1 MAGSLKNIGLTSL
14 DDLFKTDE
22 QRQADAQERV
32 QIVPADQVFPYAR
45 QPYSIDRPTQD
56 LAQLMDS
63 IERVGIA
70 EPLIVRPRDGGGYE
84 IIAGHRRDYCAKTIG
99 LETRPVIVREYSDED
114 ADILVVDYWKAHHDQ
129 QEAQRGP
136 KERGSVQYATDQVE
150 TTGRR
155 SALAAADGGRRAIRQ
170 IKKRHDRGEP
180 VGRKKTATEP
190 KKNNPSAD
198 GAYQSSPY
206 DSYYPSVRRDG
217 TRQAAEQRRV
227 ELGRQK
233 AVEDHFESVA
243 EPEIQSSFEVP
254 RARMSQ
260 YDAPQS
266 TPLEQGRKKAVRD
279 AVKKRQAA
287 QRILD
292 GHGAASRVEQAAVT
306 PAKVSRPQIK
316 TRQSCLGATAH
327 RQRTVKNA
335 VMGKSA
341 EPIKGASAKATQKA
355 RQAVQRRLQRKMVMQ
370 SAGSTQRGVRQLE
383 QWAAAA
389 AKAIVHTVKA
399 AVSRLFAAGGGV
411 VVLILLLL
419 LIMVGA
425 IAASPFGILVSNES
439 STPDA
444 VPISAAIAQVNYD
457 FNAQLEA
464 LQGADTYDDV
474 TIAGEMADWVDV
486 LAIFAVKTAGSND
499 VDATDVVTMDADRVN
514 RLKAVFSDMNTITS
528 TVETIHHTDSDPDD
542 DTDDSWTEKILHIT
556 ITGKTAAEMETEYGF
571 TAQQMTAVDEL
582 LAQRDMLEELIGSL
596 TAISAGAADILRN
609 LPEDLAPERREVIKT
624 ACSLV
629 GKVNYFWGGK
639 SLVMGWDSRWGA
651 VQKVTADGSTS
662 TGTYRPYGLDCSGFV
677 DWVFYNATDGSYV
690 IGHGGGAA
698 SQHTYCTAISWADA
712 LPGDLVFYPDD
723 THVGIIAGWDESG
736 NVRIV
741 HCASGYNNVV
751 ITGKEGFVS
760 VGRPRYFAE

>member
-1 MAGSLKNIGLTSL
+1 MADIKTRPAMDTPKALNRDFVPKEAGSI
-14 DDLFKTDE
+14 
-22 QRQADAQERV
+22 
-32 QIVPADQVFPYAR
+32 
-45 QPYSIDRPTQD
+45 
-56 LAQLMDS
+56 
-63 IERVGIA
+63 
-70 EPLIVRPRDGGGYE
+70 
-84 IIAGHRRDYCAKTIG
+84 
-99 LETRPVIVREYSDED
+99 
-114 ADILVVDYWKAHHDQ
+114 WKAHHDQ

-136 KERGSVQYATDQVE
+136 KERRSVRYATDQVE

-155 SALAAADGGRRAIRQ
+155 NALAAADGGRRAIRQ
-170 IKKRHDRGEP
+170 IKKHHDRGEP
-180 VGRKKTATEP
+180 VGQEKTATEP
-190 KKNNPSAD
+190 KKDNASAD

-206 DSYYPSVRRDG
+206 DRRYPSARRDG
-217 TRQAAEQRRV
+217 TRQTAEQHRV
-227 ELGRQK
+227 ELGMEK

-243 EPEIQSSFEVP
+243 EPEIHSSFEVP

-260 YDAPQS
+260 YDVPASTQS
-266 TPLEQGRKKAVRD
+266 APLEQGRTKAVRD

-287 QRILD
+287 HRVLD
-292 GHGAASRVEQAAVT
+292 GHGAASRVEQAVVT
-306 PAKVSRPQIK
+306 PAKVDRPQIK
-316 TRQSCLGATAH
+316 TRQSRPGAAAH
-327 RQRTVKNA
+327 RQRTVKTI
-335 VMGKSA
+335 VSEKGA
-341 EPIKGASAKATQKA
+341 EPIRGTAAKTTQKA

-370 SAGSTQRGVRQLE
+370 SAGSTQRGVRQLG

-389 AKAIVHTVKA
+389 AKAIVQTTKATV
-399 AVSRLFAAGGGV
+399 SGLFAAGGGV

-425 IAASPFGILVSNES
+425 IAASPFGILFSNES
-439 STPDA
+439 RTPDA

-464 LQGADTYDDV
+464 LQGADTYNDV
-474 TIAGEMADWVDV
+474 TIAGEMADWMDV

-499 VDATDVVTMDADRVN
+499 VDATDVVTMDADRVK
-514 RLKAVFSDMNTITS
+514 RLKAVFSDMNIITS
-528 TVETIHHTDSDPDD
+528 TVETIHHADSDPDD

-556 ITGKTAAEMETEYGF
+556 ITGKTAAEMVTEYGF

-582 LAQRDMLEELIGSL
+582 LAQRDMLEELIGNL
-596 TAISAGAADILRN
+596 TAVSADAADILRS
-609 LPEDLAPERREVIKT
+609 LPVDLSPERREVIKT

-639 SLVMGWDSRWGA
+639 SLVMGWDSRWGM

-677 DWVFYNATDGSYV
+677 DWVFYNATDGGYI

-723 THVGIIAGWDESG
+723 THVGIVAGWDENG
-736 NVRIV
+736 DILIV
-741 HCASGYNNVV
+741 HCASSYNNVV
-751 ITGKEGFVS
+751 ITGKEGFAS
-760 VGRPRYFAE
+760 IARPLYFTE

>member
-1 MAGSLKNIGLTSL
+1 MVDIKTRPAMDKPKTLNRDFVPKEAGSI
-14 DDLFKTDE
+14 
-22 QRQADAQERV
+22 
-32 QIVPADQVFPYAR
+32 
-45 QPYSIDRPTQD
+45 
-56 LAQLMDS
+56 
-63 IERVGIA
+63 
-70 EPLIVRPRDGGGYE
+70 
-84 IIAGHRRDYCAKTIG
+84 
-99 LETRPVIVREYSDED
+99 
-114 ADILVVDYWKAHHDQ
+114 WKAHHDQ

-136 KERGSVQYATDQVE
+136 KERGSVQYATNQVE

-155 SALAAADGGRRAIRQ
+155 SAFAAADGGRRAIRQ
-170 IKKRHDRGEP
+170 IKKRHDRAEP
-180 VGRKKTATEP
+180 VGQEKTATEP
-190 KKNNPSAD
+190 KKNNASAD
-198 GAYQSSPY
+198 GVYESSPY
-206 DSYYPSVRRDG
+206 DSHYPSVRRDG

-227 ELGRQK
+227 ELGMEK

-243 EPEIQSSFEVP
+243 EPEIHSSFEVP

-260 YDAPQS
+260 YDVPASPQS

-279 AVKKRQAA
+279 AMKKRQAA
-287 QRILD
+287 QQVWD
-292 GHGAASRVEQAAVT
+292 GHGVASRVEQAAVT
-306 PAKVSRPQIK
+306 PSKIDRPQIK
-316 TRQSCLGATAH
+316 TRQSCLGAAAH
-327 RQRTVKNA
+327 RQRTIKNA
-335 VMGKSA
+335 MRRKDA
-341 EPIKGASAKATQKA
+341 EPIKEATAKATQKA
-355 RQAVQRRLQRKMVMQ
+355 RQTVQRRLQRKMVMQ
-370 SAGSTQRGVRQLE
+370 SAGSTQRGVRQLG
-383 QWAAAA
+383 QWTAAA

-425 IAASPFGILVSNES
+425 IAASPFGILFSNES
-439 STPDA
+439 STSDA

-457 FNAQLEA
+457 FNTQLEA

-528 TVETIHHTDSDPDD
+528 TVETIHHADSDPDD

-556 ITGKTAAEMETEYGF
+556 ITGKTAAEMETAYSF
-571 TAQQMTAVDEL
+571 TAQQSDAVDEL
-582 LAQRDMLEELIGSL
+582 LAQRDMLEELIGNL
-596 TAISAGAADILRN
+596 TAVSADAADILRN
-609 LPEDLAPERREVIKT
+609 LPADLSPERREVIKT

-639 SLVMGWDSRWGA
+639 SLVMGWDSRWGTLR
-651 VQKVTADGSTS
+651 KVTAEGSSS

-677 DWVFYNATDGSYV
+677 DWVFYNAMEGTYI

-698 SQHTYCTAISWADA
+698 SQHSYCTAISWADA

-723 THVGIIAGWDESG
+723 THVGIVVGWDESG
-736 NVRIV
+736 NVLIV

-760 VGRPRYFAE
+760 IGRPIYFTE

>member
-1 MAGSLKNIGLTSL
+1 MADIKTRPAMDKPKALNRDFVPKEAGSI
-14 DDLFKTDE
+14 
-22 QRQADAQERV
+22 
-32 QIVPADQVFPYAR
+32 
-45 QPYSIDRPTQD
+45 
-56 LAQLMDS
+56 
-63 IERVGIA
+63 
-70 EPLIVRPRDGGGYE
+70 
-84 IIAGHRRDYCAKTIG
+84 
-99 LETRPVIVREYSDED
+99 
-114 ADILVVDYWKAHHDQ
+114 WKQHHDQ

-155 SALAAADGGRRAIRQ
+155 RAFAAADGGRRAIRQ
-170 IKKRHDRGEP
+170 IKKRHDRAEP
-180 VGRKKTATEP
+180 VGQEKTATEP
-190 KKNNPSAD
+190 KKNNPSAE

-206 DSYYPSVRRDG
+206 DRRYPSARRDG
-217 TRQAAEQRRV
+217 TQQTAEQRRV

-233 AVEDHFESVA
+233 AVEDHLGSVSALESHT
-243 EPEIQSSFEVP
+243 SFEVP
-254 RARMSQ
+254 RARISQ
-260 YDAPQS
+260 SNVHLPHSPQS
-266 TPLEQGRKKAVRD
+266 APLEQGRKKAVRD
-279 AVKKRQAA
+279 AVKKHQAA
-287 QRILD
+287 QQVWD
-292 GHGAASRVEQAAVT
+292 GHRAALGVEQATVA
-306 PAKVSRPQIK
+306 PAKVNRPQIK
-316 TRQSCLGATAH
+316 SRQSRPGAAAH
-327 RQRTVKNA
+327 RQRTVKTI
-335 VMGKSA
+335 VRGKSE
-341 EPIKGASAKATQKA
+341 EPIKEAAAKATQKA

-370 SAGSTQRGVRQLE
+370 STGSTQRGVRQLG

-389 AKAIVHTVKA
+389 AKAIAHTVKT
-399 AVSRLFAAGGGV
+399 AVSGLFAVGGGV

-425 IAASPFGILVSNES
+425 IAASPFGILFSNES

-444 VPISAAIAQVNYD
+444 VPISAAIAQVNHD
-457 FNAQLEA
+457 FNARLEA
-464 LQGADTYDDV
+464 LQEADIYDDV

-514 RLKAVFSDMNTITS
+514 RLKAVFSDMNIITS
-528 TVETIHHTDSDPDD
+528 TVETIHHADSDPDD

-582 LAQRDMLEELIGSL
+582 LAQRDMLEELIGNL
-596 TAISAGAADILRN
+596 TAISADAADILRN
-609 LPEDLAPERREVIKT
+609 LPADLATERREVIKT

-639 SLVMGWDSRWGA
+639 SLVMGWDSRWGT
-651 VQKVTADGSTS
+651 VQKVTADGSSS

-677 DWVFYNATDGSYV
+677 DWVFYNTTEGNYI

-723 THVGIIAGWDESG
+723 THVGIVAGWDENG
-736 NVRIV
+736 NILIV
-741 HCASGYNNVV
+741 HCASHYNNVV
-751 ITGKEGFVS
+751 ITGLEGFAS
-760 VGRPRYFAE
+760 VGRPQYYTE

>member
-1 MAGSLKNIGLTSL
+1 MADIKTRPAMDKPKTLNRDFVPKEAGSI
-14 DDLFKTDE
+14 
-22 QRQADAQERV
+22 
-32 QIVPADQVFPYAR
+32 
-45 QPYSIDRPTQD
+45 
-56 LAQLMDS
+56 
-63 IERVGIA
+63 
-70 EPLIVRPRDGGGYE
+70 
-84 IIAGHRRDYCAKTIG
+84 
-99 LETRPVIVREYSDED
+99 
-114 ADILVVDYWKAHHDQ
+114 WKAHHDQ

-136 KERGSVQYATDQVE
+136 KEHGSVQYATNQVE

-170 IKKRHDRGEP
+170 IKKRHNRAEL
-180 VGRKKTATEP
+180 VGQGKTATEP

-198 GAYQSSPY
+198 GVYQSSPH
-206 DSYYPSVRRDG
+206 DSHYPSARRDG
-217 TRQAAEQRRV
+217 TKQTAEQRRV

-233 AVEDHFESVA
+233 AVEDHFESA
-243 EPEIQSSFEVP
+243 SSPEIHSSFEVSH
-254 RARMSQ
+254 ARMSQ
-260 YDAPQS
+260 YDVPASTQS
-266 TPLEQGRKKAVRD
+266 APLEQGRKKAVRD
-279 AVKKRQAA
+279 AVKKHQAA
-287 QRILD
+287 QQVWD
-292 GHGAASRVEQAAVT
+292 GRGAASRVEQATVA
-306 PAKVSRPQIK
+306 PAKVNRPQIK
-316 TRQSCLGATAH
+316 SRQSRPGAAAH
-327 RQRTVKNA
+327 RQRTVKTI
-335 VMGKSA
+335 VRGKSE
-341 EPIKGASAKATQKA
+341 EPIKEAAAKATQKA

-370 SAGSTQRGVRQLE
+370 SAGSTQRGVRQLT

-389 AKAIVHTVKA
+389 AKAIVHTAKA
-399 AVSRLFAAGGGV
+399 AVSGLFAAGGGV
-411 VVLILLLL
+411 VVLILLLM

-425 IAASPFGILVSNES
+425 IAASPFGILFSNES

-528 TVETIHHTDSDPDD
+528 TVETIHHADSDPDD

-556 ITGKTAAEMETEYGF
+556 ITGKPATEMVTEYGF

-582 LAQRDMLEELIGSL
+582 LEQREMLEELIGNL
-596 TAISAGAADILRN
+596 TAISADAADILRN

-639 SLVMGWDSRWGA
+639 SLVMGWDNRWGT

-677 DWVFYNATDGSYV
+677 DWVFYNATEDNYI

-723 THVGIIAGWDESG
+723 THVGIVAGWDESG
-736 NVRIV
+736 NVLIV

-760 VGRPRYFAE
+760 IGRPLYFTE

>member
-1 MAGSLKNIGLTSL
+1 MVDIKTRPAMDKPKALNRDYVPKEAGSI
-14 DDLFKTDE
+14 
-22 QRQADAQERV
+22 
-32 QIVPADQVFPYAR
+32 
-45 QPYSIDRPTQD
+45 
-56 LAQLMDS
+56 
-63 IERVGIA
+63 
-70 EPLIVRPRDGGGYE
+70 
-84 IIAGHRRDYCAKTIG
+84 
-99 LETRPVIVREYSDED
+99 
-114 ADILVVDYWKAHHDQ
+114 WKAHHDQ

-136 KERGSVQYATDQVE
+136 KERRSVRYATDQVE
-150 TTGRR
+150 TAGRR
-155 SALAAADGGRRAIRQ
+155 SALATADGGRRAIRQ
-170 IKKRHDRGEP
+170 IKKRHDRDEP
-180 VGRKKTATEP
+180 VGQEKTATEP

-206 DSYYPSVRRDG
+206 DSRYPSARRDG
-217 TRQAAEQRRV
+217 TRQTAEQHRV
-227 ELGRQK
+227 ELGRK
-233 AVEDHFESVA
+233 KSVEDHLESA
-243 EPEIQSSFEVP
+243 SSPEIHNSFEVP

-260 YDAPQS
+260 YDVPASPQS
-266 TPLEQGRKKAVRD
+266 TPLEQGRKKAARD
-279 AVKKRQAA
+279 AAKKRQAA
-287 QRILD
+287 QQVWD
-292 GHGAASRVEQAAVT
+292 GHGAASSVEQIVPA
-306 PAKVSRPQIK
+306 PAKFDRPQIK
-316 TRQSCLGATAH
+316 TRQSHPGAVAHKQNMIKTAMDAKEAELV
-327 RQRTVKNA
+327 RGTA
-335 VMGKSA
+335 V
-341 EPIKGASAKATQKA
+341 KATQKA
-355 RQAVQRRLQRKMVMQ
+355 RQAVQRRLQRKMVMR
-370 SAGSTQRGVRQLE
+370 SAGSTQRSVSQLG

-399 AVSRLFAAGGGV
+399 TVSGLFAAGGGV

-425 IAASPFGILVSNES
+425 IAASPFGILFSNES

-474 TIAGEMADWVDV
+474 TVAGEMADWVDV
-486 LAIFAVKTAGSND
+486 LAFFTVKTAGSND

-514 RLKAVFSDMNTITS
+514 RLKAVFWDMNIITS

-556 ITGKTAAEMETEYGF
+556 ITGKTAAEMETAYSF
-571 TAQQMTAVDEL
+571 TAQQSDTVDEL
-582 LAQRDMLEELIGSL
+582 LEQRDMLEELIGNL
-596 TAISAGAADILRN
+596 TAISADAADIIKN
-609 LPEDLAPERREVIKT
+609 LPAELAPERREVIKT

-639 SLVMGWDSRWGA
+639 SLVMGWDSRWDT
-651 VQKVTADGSTS
+651 VQRVTADGSAS

-677 DWVFYNATDGSYV
+677 DWVFYNVTDGGYI

-723 THVGIIAGWDESG
+723 THVGIVAGWDEDG
-736 NVRIV
+736 NILIV

-751 ITGKEGFVS
+751 ITGKEGFIS
-760 VGRPRYFAE
+760 VGRPDIFR

>member
-1 MAGSLKNIGLTSL
+1 MADIKIRPAMDKPKTLNRDFAPKEAGSI
-14 DDLFKTDE
+14 
-22 QRQADAQERV
+22 
-32 QIVPADQVFPYAR
+32 
-45 QPYSIDRPTQD
+45 
-56 LAQLMDS
+56 
-63 IERVGIA
+63 
-70 EPLIVRPRDGGGYE
+70 
-84 IIAGHRRDYCAKTIG
+84 
-99 LETRPVIVREYSDED
+99 
-114 ADILVVDYWKAHHDQ
+114 WKAHHDQ

-155 SALAAADGGRRAIRQ
+155 RAFAAADGGRRAIRQ
-170 IKKRHDRGEP
+170 IKKRHDRAEP
-180 VGRKKTATEP
+180 VGQEKTATEP
-190 KKNNPSAD
+190 KKNNPSAE

-206 DSYYPSVRRDG
+206 DRRYPSARRGG
-217 TRQAAEQRRV
+217 TRQTAEQRRV
-227 ELGRQK
+227 ELGMEK
-233 AVEDHFESVA
+233 AAENHLGSASAPESH
-243 EPEIQSSFEVP
+243 ISFEVLRP
-254 RARMSQ
+254 RTGQPDVHPPHS
-260 YDAPQS
+260 PQS
-266 TPLEQGRKKAVRD
+266 APLEQGRKKTVQD
-279 AVKKRQAA
+279 AAKKRQAA

-292 GHGAASRVEQAAVT
+292 GHGAASRMEQAAVT
-306 PAKVSRPQIK
+306 PGKVDRPQIK
-316 TRQSCLGATAH
+316 TRRSRPGAAVH
-327 RQRTVKNA
+327 RQRTVKTIVGA
-335 VMGKSA
+335 KET
-341 EPIKGASAKATQKA
+341 EPVRGAAAKAMQKA
-355 RQAVQRRLQRKMVMQ
+355 RQTVQRRLQRKMVMQ
-370 SAGSTQRGVRQLE
+370 SADSTQRGVRQLG

-389 AKAIVHTVKA
+389 AKAIVHTVKT
-399 AVSRLFAAGGGV
+399 AVSGLFAAGGGV

-425 IAASPFGILVSNES
+425 IAASPFGILFSNEN
-439 STPDA
+439 STTDT

-514 RLKAVFSDMNTITS
+514 RLKAVFSDMNIITS
-528 TVETIHHTDSDPDD
+528 TVETIHHVDSDPDD

-556 ITGKTAAEMETEYGF
+556 ITGKTVAEMETEYGF

-582 LAQRDMLEELIGSL
+582 LAQRDMLEELIGNL
-596 TAISAGAADILRN
+596 TAISADAADILRN
-609 LPEDLAPERREVIKT
+609 LPADLSPERREVIKT

-639 SLVMGWDSRWGA
+639 SLVLGWDSRWGT
-651 VQKVTADGSTS
+651 VQKVTADGSSS

-677 DWVFYNATDGSYV
+677 DWAFYNATEGNYI

-723 THVGIIAGWDESG
+723 THVGIVAGWDENG
-736 NVRIV
+736 NILIV
-741 HCASGYNNVV
+741 HCTSGYNNVV

-760 VGRPRYFAE
+760 IGRPLYFTE

>member
-1 MAGSLKNIGLTSL
+1 MVDIKTRPAMDKPKTLNRDFVPKEAGSI
-14 DDLFKTDE
+14 
-22 QRQADAQERV
+22 
-32 QIVPADQVFPYAR
+32 
-45 QPYSIDRPTQD
+45 
-56 LAQLMDS
+56 
-63 IERVGIA
+63 
-70 EPLIVRPRDGGGYE
+70 
-84 IIAGHRRDYCAKTIG
+84 
-99 LETRPVIVREYSDED
+99 
-114 ADILVVDYWKAHHDQ
+114 WKAHHDQ
-129 QEAQRGP
+129 QEAQRAP

-155 SALAAADGGRRAIRQ
+155 SALAVADGGRRAIRQ
-170 IKKRHDRGEP
+170 IKKSRDRAEP
-180 VGRKKTATEP
+180 VGQEKTATEP
-190 KKNNPSAD
+190 KKNNPSAE

-206 DSYYPSVRRDG
+206 DSRYPSARRDG
-217 TRQAAEQRRV
+217 TRQAAEQHRV
-227 ELGRQK
+227 ELGRKK
-233 AVEDHFESVA
+233 AVEDHFGSASAPESH
-243 EPEIQSSFEVP
+243 ISFEVP
-254 RARMSQ
+254 HPRTG
-260 YDAPQS
+260 QS
-266 TPLEQGRKKAVRD
+266 DVHPSHPAQSAPLEQGRKKTVRD
-279 AVKKRQAA
+279 AVKKRQAT
-287 QRILD
+287 QHILD
-292 GHGAASRVEQAAVT
+292 GHGAASRVEQAAAT
-306 PAKVSRPQIK
+306 PGKIDRPQIK
-316 TRQSCLGATAH
+316 TRQGRLGAAAH
-327 RQRTVKNA
+327 RQRTIKTA
-335 VMGKSA
+335 MSEKGA
-341 EPIKGASAKATQKA
+341 EPIHGAAEKTMQKA
-355 RQAVQRRLQRKMVMQ
+355 RQTVQRRLQRKMVMQ
-370 SAGSTQRGVRQLE
+370 SAGSTQRGVRQLA

-389 AKAIVHTVKA
+389 TKAIVHTVKA
-399 AVSRLFAAGGGV
+399 AVSGLFAAGGGV

-425 IAASPFGILVSNES
+425 IAASPFGILFSNES

-528 TVETIHHTDSDPDD
+528 TVETIHHADSDPDD

-556 ITGKTAAEMETEYGF
+556 ITGKTAAEMENVYGF
-571 TAQQMTAVDEL
+571 TAQQVAAVDEL
-582 LAQRDMLEELIGSL
+582 LAQGDMLEELIGNL
-596 TAISAGAADILRN
+596 TAISADAADILRN
-609 LPEDLAPERREVIKT
+609 LPADLTPERRAVIKT

-639 SLVMGWDSRWGA
+639 SLVLGWDSRWGT
-651 VQKVTADGSTS
+651 VRKVTADGSPS

-677 DWVFYNATDGSYV
+677 DWVFYNATEGGYI

-712 LPGDLVFYPDD
+712 LPGDLVFYPND
-723 THVGIIAGWDESG
+723 THVGIVAGWDEDG
-736 NVRIV
+736 NILIV

>member
-1 MAGSLKNIGLTSL
+1 MTDIKTRPAMDKPKTLNRDFVPKEAGSI
-14 DDLFKTDE
+14 
-22 QRQADAQERV
+22 
-32 QIVPADQVFPYAR
+32 
-45 QPYSIDRPTQD
+45 
-56 LAQLMDS
+56 
-63 IERVGIA
+63 
-70 EPLIVRPRDGGGYE
+70 
-84 IIAGHRRDYCAKTIG
+84 
-99 LETRPVIVREYSDED
+99 
-114 ADILVVDYWKAHHDQ
+114 WKAHHDQ
-129 QEAQRGP
+129 QEAQRGT
-136 KERGSVQYATDQVE
+136 KERSSVRYATDKVE

-155 SALAAADGGRRAIRQ
+155 SALAAADGGCRAIRQ

-180 VGRKKTATEP
+180 VGQKKTATKP
-190 KKNNPSAD
+190 KKNDPSAD

-206 DSYYPSVRRDG
+206 DSHYPSVRWDG
-217 TRQAAEQRRV
+217 TRQTAEQHRV
-227 ELGRQK
+227 ELGMEK
-233 AVEDHFESVA
+233 AVEYHFGSASAEESHTR
-243 EPEIQSSFEVP
+243 FEVP

-287 QRILD
+287 QQVWD
-292 GHGAASRVEQAAVT
+292 GHGVASRVEQAAVT
-306 PAKVSRPQIK
+306 PSKIDRPQIK
-316 TRQSCLGATAH
+316 TRQSRPGAATH
-327 RQRTVKNA
+327 RQNTIKTTMGAKDTEPVRGTA
-335 VMGKSA
+335 V
-341 EPIKGASAKATQKA
+341 KATQKA
-355 RQAVQRRLQRKMVMQ
+355 WQAVQRRLQRKMVMQ
-370 SAGSTQRGVRQLE
+370 SADSMQRGVRQLG

-399 AVSRLFAAGGGV
+399 AVSGLFAVGGGV

-425 IAASPFGILVSNES
+425 IAASPFGILFSNES
-439 STPDA
+439 STLDA

-457 FNAQLEA
+457 FNTQLEA

-474 TIAGEMADWVDV
+474 TIAGEMTDWVDV
-486 LAIFAVKTAGSND
+486 LVIFAVKTAGSND
-499 VDATDVVTMDADRVN
+499 VDATDVVTMDTDRVN
-514 RLKAVFSDMNTITS
+514 RLKAVFSDMNSITS
-528 TVETIHHTDSDPDD
+528 TVETIHHADSDPDD

-556 ITGKTAAEMETEYGF
+556 ITGKSAAEMETEYGF

-582 LAQRDMLEELIGSL
+582 LEQWEMLEELIGNL

-609 LPEDLAPERREVIKT
+609 LPADLTPERRAVIKT

-639 SLVMGWDSRWGA
+639 SHVMDWDRRRGT
-651 VQKVTADGSTS
+651 VQKVTADGSST

-677 DWVFYNATDGSYV
+677 DWVFYNATDGGYI

-723 THVGIIAGWDESG
+723 THVGIVAGWDENG
-736 NVRIV
+736 NILIV

-760 VGRPRYFAE
+760 IGRPLYFIE

>member
-1 MAGSLKNIGLTSL
+1 MADIKTRPAMDKPKTLNRDFVPKEAGSI
-14 DDLFKTDE
+14 
-22 QRQADAQERV
+22 
-32 QIVPADQVFPYAR
+32 
-45 QPYSIDRPTQD
+45 
-56 LAQLMDS
+56 
-63 IERVGIA
+63 
-70 EPLIVRPRDGGGYE
+70 
-84 IIAGHRRDYCAKTIG
+84 
-99 LETRPVIVREYSDED
+99 
-114 ADILVVDYWKAHHDQ
+114 WKQHHDQ

-155 SALAAADGGRRAIRQ
+155 SALATADGGRRAIRQ
-170 IKKRHDRGEP
+170 IKKRHDRAAA
-180 VGRKKTATEP
+180 VGQEKTATEP

-206 DSYYPSVRRDG
+206 DSRYPSARRDG
-217 TRQAAEQRRV
+217 TQQTAEQRRV

-233 AVEDHFESVA
+233 AVEDHLGSVSALESH
-243 EPEIQSSFEVP
+243 SSFEVP
-254 RARMSQ
+254 HPRAGRS
-260 YDAPQS
+260 DVHPPHSPQS
-266 TPLEQGRKKAVRD
+266 APLEQGRKKAVRD

-287 QRILD
+287 QQILD
-292 GHGAASRVEQAAVT
+292 GHGAASRVDQAAVA
-306 PAKVSRPQIK
+306 PGKVDRPKIK
-316 TRQSCLGATAH
+316 TRQSRPGAATH
-327 RQRTVKNA
+327 RQNTIKTT
-335 VMGKSA
+335 MGGKGT
-341 EPIKGASAKATQKA
+341 EPIAAKATQKV
-355 RQAVQRRLQRKMVMQ
+355 RQAVQRKLQRKLVMQ
-370 SAGSTQRGVRQLE
+370 SADSTQRGVRQLG
-383 QWAAAA
+383 QWTAAA

-399 AVSRLFAAGGGV
+399 AVSGLFAAGGGV

-425 IAASPFGILVSNES
+425 IAASPFGILFSNES

-514 RLKAVFSDMNTITS
+514 RLKAIFSDMNSITS
-528 TVETIHHTDSDPDD
+528 TVETIHHADSDPDD

-582 LAQRDMLEELIGSL
+582 LEQREMLEELIGNL
-596 TAISAGAADILRN
+596 TAISADAADILRN
-609 LPEDLAPERREVIKT
+609 LPADLAPERREVIKT

-639 SLVMGWDSRWGA
+639 SLVMGWDSRWGT

-677 DWVFYNATDGSYV
+677 DWVFYNATDGGYI

-698 SQHTYCTAISWADA
+698 SQHTYCTGITWNDAI
-712 LPGDLVFYPDD
+712 PGDLVFYDD
-723 THVGIIAGWDESG
+723 DEHVGIVGGWDENG
-736 NVRIV
+736 DLLII

-751 ITGKEGFVS
+751 ITGKEGFAS
-760 VGRPRYFAE
+760 IGKPNYYTE

>member
-1 MAGSLKNIGLTSL
+1 MADIKTRPAMDKPKALNRDFVPKEAGSI
-14 DDLFKTDE
+14 
-22 QRQADAQERV
+22 
-32 QIVPADQVFPYAR
+32 
-45 QPYSIDRPTQD
+45 
-56 LAQLMDS
+56 
-63 IERVGIA
+63 
-70 EPLIVRPRDGGGYE
+70 
-84 IIAGHRRDYCAKTIG
+84 
-99 LETRPVIVREYSDED
+99 
-114 ADILVVDYWKAHHDQ
+114 WKAHHDQ

-170 IKKRHDRGEP
+170 IKKRHDRAEL
-180 VGRKKTATEP
+180 VGQEKTATEP

-206 DSYYPSVRRDG
+206 DSYYPSARRDG
-217 TRQAAEQRRV
+217 TQQTAEQRRV
-227 ELGRQK
+227 ELGMEK
-233 AVEDHFESVA
+233 AVEDYLGSAPAPESH
-243 EPEIQSSFEVP
+243 SSFEVP

-260 YDAPQS
+260 YDVPASPQS
-266 TPLEQGRKKAVRD
+266 APLEQGRKKTVRD
-279 AVKKRQAA
+279 AAKKHRAA
-287 QRILD
+287 EHILD
-292 GHGAASRVEQAAVT
+292 GHGAASGVEQTVVT
-306 PAKVSRPQIK
+306 PAQVGRPQVK
-316 TRQSCLGATAH
+316 TRQSRPGAAAH
-327 RQRTVKNA
+327 RQRTIKNA

-370 SAGSTQRGVRQLE
+370 SAGSTQRGVRQLG

-399 AVSRLFAAGGGV
+399 AVSGLFAAGGGV

-425 IAASPFGILVSNES
+425 IAASPFGILFSNES
-439 STPDA
+439 STPDT

-582 LAQRDMLEELIGSL
+582 LEQREMLEELIGNL
-596 TAISAGAADILRN
+596 TAVSADAADILRN
-609 LPEDLAPERREVIKT
+609 LPADLTPERREVIKT

-639 SLVMGWDSRWGA
+639 SLVMGWDSRWGT
-651 VQKVTADGSTS
+651 VQKVTADGSPS

-723 THVGIIAGWDESG
+723 THVGIVVGWDENG
-736 NVRIV
+736 NILIV

-751 ITGKEGFVS
+751 ITGKKGFIFVACPS
-760 VGRPRYFAE
+760 IFNSGGV

>member
-1 MAGSLKNIGLTSL
+1 MADIKTRPAMDKPKALNRDFVPKEAGSI
-14 DDLFKTDE
+14 
-22 QRQADAQERV
+22 
-32 QIVPADQVFPYAR
+32 
-45 QPYSIDRPTQD
+45 
-56 LAQLMDS
+56 
-63 IERVGIA
+63 
-70 EPLIVRPRDGGGYE
+70 
-84 IIAGHRRDYCAKTIG
+84 
-99 LETRPVIVREYSDED
+99 
-114 ADILVVDYWKAHHDQ
+114 WKAHHDQ

-155 SALAAADGGRRAIRQ
+155 SALATADGGRRAIRQ
-170 IKKRHDRGEP
+170 IKKRYDRGES
-180 VGRKKTATEP
+180 VGQGKTATEP
-190 KKNNPSAD
+190 KKNNPSEER
-198 GAYQSSPY
+198 AYQSSPY
-206 DSYYPSVRRDG
+206 DSHYPSARKDG
-217 TRQAAEQRRV
+217 TRQTAEQHHV
-227 ELGRQK
+227 ELGMEK
-233 AVEDHFESVA
+233 VVEDHFESVA
-243 EPEIQSSFEVP
+243 ESGIHSSFEVP
-254 RARMSQ
+254 RARMRQ
-260 YDAPQS
+260 YDVPASPQS

-279 AVKKRQAA
+279 VVKKRQAA
-287 QRILD
+287 QHILD

-306 PAKVSRPQIK
+306 PGKVDRPQIK
-316 TRQSCLGATAH
+316 TRQSSHEAATH
-327 RQRTVKNA
+327 KQNA
-335 VMGKSA
+335 IKTAMGEKVA
-341 EPIKGASAKATQKA
+341 EPIKGTAAKATQKT

-370 SAGSTQRGVRQLE
+370 SAGSTQRGVRQLG

-399 AVSRLFAAGGGV
+399 AVSGLFAAGGGV

-425 IAASPFGILVSNES
+425 IAASPFGILFSNEN

-514 RLKAVFSDMNTITS
+514 RLKAVFSDMNIITS
-528 TVETIHHTDSDPDD
+528 TVETIHHADSDPDD
-542 DTDDSWTEKILHIT
+542 GTDDSWTEKILHIT
-556 ITGKTAAEMETEYGF
+556 ISGKTAVEMVTEYGF
-571 TAQQMTAVDEL
+571 TAQQMTVVNEL
-582 LAQRDMLEELIGSL
+582 LAQRDMLEELIGNL
-596 TAISAGAADILRN
+596 TAISADAADILRN
-609 LPEDLAPERREVIKT
+609 LPADLAPERREVIKT

-639 SLVMGWDSRWGA
+639 SLAMGWDSRWGT
-651 VQKVTADGSTS
+651 VQKVTADGSSS
-662 TGTYRPYGLDCSGFV
+662 TGTCRPYGLDCSGFV
-677 DWVFYNATDGSYV
+677 DWVFYNATEGNYI

-723 THVGIIAGWDESG
+723 THVGIVAGWDENG
-736 NVRIV
+736 NILIV

-751 ITGKEGFVS
+751 ITGKEGFTS
-760 VGRPRYFAE
+760 VARPQYYAQ

>member
-1 MAGSLKNIGLTSL
+1 MADIKTRPAMDKPKALNRDFVPKEAGSI
-14 DDLFKTDE
+14 
-22 QRQADAQERV
+22 
-32 QIVPADQVFPYAR
+32 
-45 QPYSIDRPTQD
+45 
-56 LAQLMDS
+56 
-63 IERVGIA
+63 
-70 EPLIVRPRDGGGYE
+70 
-84 IIAGHRRDYCAKTIG
+84 
-99 LETRPVIVREYSDED
+99 
-114 ADILVVDYWKAHHDQ
+114 WKAHHDQ

-155 SALAAADGGRRAIRQ
+155 SAFVAADGGRRAIRQ
-170 IKKRHDRGEP
+170 IKKRYDRGES
-180 VGRKKTATEP
+180 VGQGKTATKP
-190 KKNNPSAD
+190 KKNNPSAE

-206 DSYYPSVRRDG
+206 DSRYSSARRGG
-217 TRQAAEQRRV
+217 TRQAAEQHRV
-227 ELGRQK
+227 ELGMEK
-233 AVEDHFESVA
+233 AVEDHLGSA
-243 EPEIQSSFEVP
+243 SAPEGHISFEVP
-254 RARMSQ
+254 RPRTGQ
-260 YDAPQS
+260 YDVHPPHSPQYA
-266 TPLEQGRKKAVRD
+266 PLEQGRKKAVRD

-287 QRILD
+287 Q
-292 GHGAASRVEQAAVT
+292 HSSVEQAAVT
-306 PAKVSRPQIK
+306 PAKVNRPQIK
-316 TRQSCLGATAH
+316 TRQSHPGAAA
-327 RQRTVKNA
+327 RGQRTIKTA
-335 VMGKSA
+335 MGEKGA
-341 EPIKGASAKATQKA
+341 EPIKGAAAKTTQKA
-355 RQAVQRRLQRKMVMQ
+355 RQAVQRRLQRKMAMQ
-370 SAGSTQRGVRQLE
+370 SAGSTQRGVRQLG

-399 AVSRLFAAGGGV
+399 AVSGLFAAGGGV

-425 IAASPFGILVSNES
+425 IAASPFGILFSNEN

-514 RLKAVFSDMNTITS
+514 RLKAVFSDMNIITS
-528 TVETIHHTDSDPDD
+528 TVETIHHADSDPDD

-556 ITGKTAAEMETEYGF
+556 ITRKTAAEMETEYGF

-582 LAQRDMLEELIGSL
+582 LAQRDMLEELIGNL
-596 TAISAGAADILRN
+596 TAISADAANILRN
-609 LPEDLAPERREVIKT
+609 LPADLASERREVIKT

-639 SLVMGWDSRWGA
+639 SLAMGWDSRWGT
-651 VQKVTADGSTS
+651 VQKVTADGSSS
-662 TGTYRPYGLDCSGFV
+662 TGTCRPYGLDCSGFV
-677 DWVFYNATDGSYV
+677 DWVFYNATEGNYI

-723 THVGIIAGWDESG
+723 THVGIVAGWDENG
-736 NVRIV
+736 NILIV

-751 ITGKEGFVS
+751 ITGKEGFTS
-760 VGRPRYFAE
+760 VARPQYYAQ

>member
-1 MAGSLKNIGLTSL
+1 MADIKTRPAMDKPKALNRDFVPKEAGSI
-14 DDLFKTDE
+14 
-22 QRQADAQERV
+22 
-32 QIVPADQVFPYAR
+32 
-45 QPYSIDRPTQD
+45 
-56 LAQLMDS
+56 
-63 IERVGIA
+63 
-70 EPLIVRPRDGGGYE
+70 
-84 IIAGHRRDYCAKTIG
+84 
-99 LETRPVIVREYSDED
+99 
-114 ADILVVDYWKAHHDQ
+114 WKAHHDQ

-170 IKKRHDRGEP
+170 IKKRYDRADP
-180 VGRKKTATEP
+180 VGQGKTATEP
-190 KKNNPSAD
+190 KKNNASAD
-198 GAYQSSPY
+198 GVYESSPC
-206 DSYYPSVRRDG
+206 DSHYPGARRDG
-217 TRQAAEQRRV
+217 TRQTAEQHRV
-227 ELGRQK
+227 ELGRKK
-233 AVEDHFESVA
+233 AVEDHFESVDA
-243 EPEIQSSFEVP
+243 PEIHSSFEVTRP
-254 RARMSQ
+254 RTSQ
-260 YDAPQS
+260 YDVHPPHSPQS
-266 TPLEQGRKKAVRD
+266 VPLEQGRKKAVRD

-287 QRILD
+287 QQVWD
-292 GHGAASRVEQAAVT
+292 GHGVASRVEQTAVA
-306 PAKVSRPQIK
+306 PAKFDRPQIK
-316 TRQSCLGATAH
+316 TRQSHPGAAAH

-370 SAGSTQRGVRQLE
+370 SAGSTQRGVRQLG

-399 AVSRLFAAGGGV
+399 AVSGLFAAGGGV

-425 IAASPFGILVSNES
+425 IAASPFGILFSDES

-464 LQGADTYDDV
+464 LQGTDTYDDV

-514 RLKAVFSDMNTITS
+514 RLKAVFSDMNIITS
-528 TVETIHHTDSDPDD
+528 TVETIHHVDSGPDD

-556 ITGKTAAEMETEYGF
+556 ITGKTVAEMETEYGF
-571 TAQQMTAVDEL
+571 TAQQMTVVDEL
-582 LAQRDMLEELIGSL
+582 LEQREMLEELIGNL

-609 LPEDLAPERREVIKT
+609 LPADMTPERRAVIKT

-639 SLVMGWDSRWGA
+639 SLVMGWDSRWGT
-651 VQKVTADGSTS
+651 VQKVTADGSPS

-677 DWVFYNATDGSYV
+677 DWVFYNATEGNYI

-712 LPGDLVFYPDD
+712 LPGDLAFYPDD
-723 THVGIIAGWDESG
+723 THVGIVAGWDENG
-736 NVRIV
+736 NILIV

-760 VGRPRYFAE
+760 VGRPRYFA

>member
-1 MAGSLKNIGLTSL
+1 MADIKTRPAMDKPKALNRDFVPKEAGSI
-14 DDLFKTDE
+14 
-22 QRQADAQERV
+22 
-32 QIVPADQVFPYAR
+32 
-45 QPYSIDRPTQD
+45 
-56 LAQLMDS
+56 
-63 IERVGIA
+63 
-70 EPLIVRPRDGGGYE
+70 
-84 IIAGHRRDYCAKTIG
+84 
-99 LETRPVIVREYSDED
+99 
-114 ADILVVDYWKAHHDQ
+114 WKQHHDQ

-170 IKKRHDRGEP
+170 IKKRHDRTEP
-180 VGRKKTATEP
+180 VGQEKTATEP

-198 GAYQSSPY
+198 RAYQSSLY
-206 DSYYPSVRRDG
+206 DSHYLSARRNG
-217 TRQAAEQRRV
+217 TRETAEQRRA
-227 ELGRQK
+227 ELGRQRN
-233 AVEDHFESVA
+233 VDDRFGSTFM
-243 EPEIQSSFEVP
+243 PEGHNSFEVP
-254 RARMSQ
+254 RPRMSQ
-260 YDAPQS
+260 HDVPAPPQPA
-266 TPLEQGRKKAVRD
+266 PLEQGRKKAVRD
-279 AVKKRQAA
+279 AEKR
-287 QRILD
+287 RRTIKT
-292 GHGAASRVEQAAVT
+292 AVQSKRT
-306 PAKVSRPQIK
+306 GQIK
-316 TRQSCLGATAH
+316 GSAAKTA
-327 RQRTVKNA
+327 
-335 VMGKSA
+335 
-341 EPIKGASAKATQKA
+341 QKA
-355 RQAVQRRLQRKMVMQ
+355 RQAVQRKLQRRMVMQ
-370 SAGSTQRGVRQLE
+370 SAGTTQRGVRQLG

-399 AVSRLFAAGGGV
+399 AVSGLFAAGGGV

-425 IAASPFGILVSNES
+425 IAASPFGILFSNES
-439 STPDA
+439 STPDT

-457 FNAQLEA
+457 FNTRLEA

-514 RLKAVFSDMNTITS
+514 RLKAIFSDMNSITS
-528 TVETIHHTDSDPDD
+528 TVETIHHADSDPDD

-556 ITGKTAAEMETEYGF
+556 ITGKTAAEMVTEYGF

-582 LAQRDMLEELIGSL
+582 LAQRDMLEELIGNL
-596 TAISAGAADILRN
+596 TAVSADAADILRS
-609 LPEDLAPERREVIKT
+609 LPVDLSPERREVIKT

-639 SLVMGWDSRWGA
+639 SLVMGWDNRWGT

-677 DWVFYNATDGSYV
+677 DWTFYNATEGNYI

-712 LPGDLVFYPDD
+712 LPGDLVFYPND
-723 THVGIIAGWDESG
+723 THVGIVAGWDENG
-736 NVRIV
+736 NILIV

-751 ITGKEGFVS
+751 ITGKEGFAS
-760 VGRPRYFAE
+760 IGRPLFFAE

>member
-1 MAGSLKNIGLTSL
+1 MADIKTRPAMDKPKALNRDFVPKEAGSI
-14 DDLFKTDE
+14 
-22 QRQADAQERV
+22 
-32 QIVPADQVFPYAR
+32 
-45 QPYSIDRPTQD
+45 
-56 LAQLMDS
+56 
-63 IERVGIA
+63 
-70 EPLIVRPRDGGGYE
+70 
-84 IIAGHRRDYCAKTIG
+84 
-99 LETRPVIVREYSDED
+99 
-114 ADILVVDYWKAHHDQ
+114 WKQHHDQ

-155 SALAAADGGRRAIRQ
+155 SALAAADGGHRAIRQ
-170 IKKRHDRGEP
+170 IKKHHDKDAP
-180 VGRKKTATEP
+180 VGQEKTATEP

-206 DSYYPSVRRDG
+206 DSHYPSARRDG
-217 TRQAAEQRRV
+217 TRQTAEQHRV
-227 ELGRQK
+227 DLGRKK
-233 AVEDHFESVA
+233 AVEDHFGSASAEESHT
-243 EPEIQSSFEVP
+243 SFEVP
-254 RARMSQ
+254 RPRAGQ
-260 YDAPQS
+260 YDVHFPHSPQS
-266 TPLEQGRKKAVRD
+266 TSLEQGRKKAVRD
-279 AVKKRQAA
+279 AVKKHHAA
-287 QRILD
+287 QRVLD
-292 GHGAASRVEQAAVT
+292 DHGAASRVEQAAVT
-306 PAKVSRPQIK
+306 PAKFDRPQIK
-316 TRQSCLGATAH
+316 TRQSHPGAAAH

-370 SAGSTQRGVRQLE
+370 SAGSTQRGVRQLG

-389 AKAIVHTVKA
+389 AKTIVHTVKA
-399 AVSRLFAAGGGV
+399 AVSGLFAAGGGV

-425 IAASPFGILVSNES
+425 IAASPFGILFSNES

-514 RLKAVFSDMNTITS
+514 RLKAVFSDMNSITS
-528 TVETIHHTDSDPDD
+528 TVETIHHADSDPDD

-556 ITGKTAAEMETEYGF
+556 ITGKTAAEMGTAYSF
-571 TAQQMTAVDEL
+571 TAQQSDTVDEL
-582 LAQRDMLEELIGSL
+582 LAQQDMLEKLIGNL
-596 TAISAGAADILRN
+596 TAISADAADIIKN
-609 LPEDLAPERREVIKT
+609 LPAELAPERREVIKT

-639 SLVMGWDSRWGA
+639 SLVMGWDSRWGTLR
-651 VQKVTADGSTS
+651 KVTAEGSSS
-662 TGTYRPYGLDCSGFV
+662 TGTYRPYGLDCSGLV
-677 DWVFYNATDGSYV
+677 DWVFYNATDGGYI

-698 SQHTYCTAISWADA
+698 SQHSYCTAISWEDA

-723 THVGIIAGWDESG
+723 THVGIVIGWDEDG
-736 NVRIV
+736 NIRIV
-741 HCASGYNNVV
+741 HCSSSYDNVV
-751 ITGKEGFVS
+751 ITGKKGFIS
-760 VGRPRYFAE
+760 VACPSIFNSGGV

>member
-1 MAGSLKNIGLTSL
+1 MADIKTRPAMGKPKALNRDFVPKEAGSI
-14 DDLFKTDE
+14 
-22 QRQADAQERV
+22 
-32 QIVPADQVFPYAR
+32 
-45 QPYSIDRPTQD
+45 
-56 LAQLMDS
+56 
-63 IERVGIA
+63 
-70 EPLIVRPRDGGGYE
+70 
-84 IIAGHRRDYCAKTIG
+84 
-99 LETRPVIVREYSDED
+99 
-114 ADILVVDYWKAHHDQ
+114 WKQHHDQ
-129 QEAQRGP
+129 QEALRGP
-136 KERGSVQYATDQVE
+136 KERGSIQYATDQVE

-155 SALAAADGGRRAIRQ
+155 SAFAGADGGRRAIRQ
-170 IKKRHDRGEP
+170 IKKRHDRAEP
-180 VGRKKTATEP
+180 VGQGKAATEP

-206 DSYYPSVRRDG
+206 DRRYPSARRDG
-217 TRQAAEQRRV
+217 TRQTAEQHHV
-227 ELGRQK
+227 ELGMGK

-243 EPEIQSSFEVP
+243 EPGIHSSFEVP

-260 YDAPQS
+260 YDVPSSPQS

-279 AVKKRQAA
+279 AVKKRQTA
-287 QRILD
+287 QHILD
-292 GHGAASRVEQAAVT
+292 GHGTASRVEQAAVT
-306 PAKVSRPQIK
+306 PGKVDRPQIK
-316 TRQSCLGATAH
+316 ARQSRPGAAAH
-327 RQRTVKNA
+327 RQNTIKPT
-335 VMGKSA
+335 MSKKGA
-341 EPIKGASAKATQKA
+341 EPFKEVAAKATQKA
-355 RQAVQRRLQRKMVMQ
+355 RQTVQRRLQRKMVMQ
-370 SAGSTQRGVRQLE
+370 SAGSTQRGVRQLG

-389 AKAIVHTVKA
+389 AKAIVHTVKT
-399 AVSRLFAAGGGV
+399 AVSGLFAAGGGV

-425 IAASPFGILVSNES
+425 IAASPFGILFSNES

-444 VPISAAIAQVNYD
+444 VPISTAIAQVNYD
-457 FNAQLEA
+457 FNTRLEA

-474 TIAGEMADWVDV
+474 TIAGEMADWGDV

-514 RLKAVFSDMNTITS
+514 RLKAVFSDMNIITS
-528 TVETIHHTDSDPDD
+528 TVETIHHVDSDPDD

-556 ITGKTAAEMETEYGF
+556 ITGKTVAEMETEYGF

-582 LAQRDMLEELIGSL
+582 LAQRDMLEELIGNL
-596 TAISAGAADILRN
+596 TAISADATDIIRN
-609 LPEDLAPERREVIKT
+609 LPADLSPERRAVIKT

-639 SLVMGWDSRWGA
+639 SLVMGWDNRWRT

-677 DWVFYNATDGSYV
+677 DWVFYNATDGIYV

-736 NVRIV
+736 NVRII